1 MAHFCTKCGV
11 ELIDGV
17 CPKCTQEQG
26 TSNKQDEKFKRFF
39 MNPKE
44 KLVTSLG
51 NTYIQNFLNNG
62 SLKKGFAVVSDKR
75 VYFQGTT
82 YEMVTK
88 NSGRKKVIKTRKSR
102 TVDLKDVTGTGYD
115 SYSPLLAILV
125 LFFLPVVGITLLNC
139 LMSSRGETT
148 RVLSGN
154 VTVHSSSFSSQAIL
168 LSFFVLLL
176 LVPIAFAIYK
186 RLKLN
191 LVAIQFAGGEIAFDI
206 RWFSEKE
213 IADFQKQLRLAKD
226 KAIEEADNAVANKLQ
241 AAVSSVSA
249 GQQASQVTSVADE
262 IAKYGD
268 LLEKGLITQEEFDK
282 KKQELL

>member
-1 MAHFCTKCGV
+1 MEKYCEKCGA

-17 CPKCTQEQG
+17 CPRCTQEQSA
-26 TSNKQDEKFKRFF
+26 SNKQDEKFKRFF

-44 KLVTSLG
+44 KLVTTLG
-51 NTYIQNFLNNG
+51 NTYIQNFLNDG
-62 SLKKGFAVVSDKR
+62 SLEKGFSVVSDKR

-88 NSGRKKVIKTRKSR
+88 NNGRKKAIKTRKSR

-115 SYSPLLAILV
+115 SHSNFLAKIISVILFIVGIIIWISTISAWTDSNSHGGLFEALACFLFLLAPGLIAAAVYL
-125 LFFLPVVGITLLNC
+125 
-139 LMSSRGETT
+139 
-148 RVLSGN
+148 
-154 VTVHSSSFSSQAIL
+154 HSKI
-168 LSFFVLLL
+168 
-176 LVPIAFAIYK
+176 
-186 RLKLN
+186 N
-191 LVAIQFAGGEIAFDI
+191 LIAIQFAGGEIAFDI
-206 RWFSEKE
+206 RWFSEEE

-226 KAIEEADNAVANKLQ
+226 KAIEEADNAVADKLQ

-249 GQQASQVTSVADE
+249 GQQTSQVTSVADE

>member
-1 MAHFCTKCGV
+1 MAKFCTKCGT

-17 CPKCTQEQG
+17 CPKCTQEQSIG
-26 TSNKQDEKFKRFF
+26 NRKDEKFKRLF

-44 KLVTSLG
+44 KLVTTLG

-62 SLKKGFAVVSDKR
+62 SLEKGFSVVSDKR

-88 NSGRKKVIKTRKSR
+88 NNGRKKAIKTRKSR

-115 SYSPLLAILV
+115 SHSSFLAKIVSVV
-125 LFFLPVVGITLLNC
+125 LFVVGIIIWLPTVFAWTDSNVHGGLFEALACFLFLLAPG
-139 LMSSRGETT
+139 LIATA
-148 RVLSGN
+148 VYL
-154 VTVHSSSFSSQAIL
+154 HSKI
-168 LSFFVLLL
+168 
-176 LVPIAFAIYK
+176 
-186 RLKLN
+186 N
-191 LVAIQFAGGEIAFDI
+191 LIAIQFAGGEIAFDI
-206 RWFSEKE
+206 RWFSEEE

-241 AAVSSVSA
+241 EAVSSVTV
-249 GQQASQVTSVADE
+249 GQQSAQSNSVADE

-282 KKQELL
+282 KKKELL

>member
-1 MAHFCTKCGV
+1 MMAHFCTKCGT

-17 CPKCTQEQG
+17 CPKCTQEQA

-39 MNPKE
+39 MSPKE
-44 KLVTSLG
+44 KLVTTLG

-62 SLKKGFAVVSDKR
+62 SLKKGFAVVSDRR

-82 YEMVTK
+82 YEIVTK
-88 NSGRKKVIKTRKSR
+88 KSGRKKAIKTRKSR

-115 SYSPLLAILV
+115 CYSNYVIKILSILLFIAGLIFWLTTLFSFEDKSYYDTKLVFHLSGIHVVILCMLLLPGLISLAIY
-125 LFFLPVVGITLLNC
+125 F
-139 LMSSRGETT
+139 
-148 RVLSGN
+148 
-154 VTVHSSSFSSQAIL
+154 HSK
-168 LSFFVLLL
+168 V
-176 LVPIAFAIYK
+176 
-186 RLKLN
+186 N
-191 LVAIQFAGGEIAFDI
+191 LVAVQFAGGEIAFDI

-213 IADFQKQLRLAKD
+213 IADFQRQLRLAKD
-226 KAIEEADNAVANKLQ
+226 RAVEEADNAVADKLQ
-241 AAVSSVSA
+241 AAVSLASS
-249 GQQASQVTSVADE
+249 GQQTSQVISVADE